1 MYMLMYWLN
10 INEVLSII
18 FKTNILTL
26 INTKKY
32 NIKNCNTK
40 KSRVVLTSAKI
51 GMFLKIF

>member
-1 MYMLMYWLN
+1 MLMYWLN

-18 FKTNILTL
+18 LKTNVQTL

-32 NIKNCNTK
+32 SIKNCNTK
-40 KSRVVLTSAKI
+40 KSRVVFTSAKI

>member
-18 FKTNILTL
+18 LKTNVQTS
-26 INTKKY
+26 NTKK
-32 NIKNCNTK
+32 NSIKICNTK
-40 KSRVVLTSAKI
+40 KSGVVFTSAKI